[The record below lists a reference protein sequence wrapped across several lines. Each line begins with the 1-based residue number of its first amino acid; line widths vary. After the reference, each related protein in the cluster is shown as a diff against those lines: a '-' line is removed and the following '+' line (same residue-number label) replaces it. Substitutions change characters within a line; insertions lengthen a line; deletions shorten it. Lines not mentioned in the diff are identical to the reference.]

1 MEEYQNNIALKLNDP
16 MTTTKTYWSILKAFY
31 NGKKVPIIPP
41 INEWIPLINDR
52 LILDIEV
59 KANHFNNFLHFNV
72 HLYKI
77 VVKSPKIKLT

>member
-41 INEWIPLINDR
+41 ILINDR
-52 LILDIEV
+52 LILDIVV